1 MELTPIII
9 VAILFVAMPA
19 VVLHYLTQ
27 WRKTKVMTPNDEV
40 TLEELRHLAE
50 KLETRLETME
60 RILDDEVPDWR
71 SRRHDPY

>member
-1 MELTPIII
+1 MDITAI
-9 VAILFVAMPA
+9 VVVTLLFVAFPA
-19 VVLHYLTQ
+19 IILHYITE
-27 WRKTKVMTPNDEV
+27 WRKAKVLTPKDEAS
-40 TLEELRHLAE
+40 LEDLRTVAE